1 MLTIFYSPHMS
12 SIDNEAGRSS
22 GHADVPLTQKGK
34 QQAHEL
40 GRYYTEEPLDNVF
53 CSDLQR
59 ALITAQIAF
68 AARSLRIVPDSRLR
82 ECDYGDLTQFPTYR
96 VNHEFPLRITEPFPN
111 GESVL
116 MVVKRVGAFLRD
128 VIRKYDGKTILIIG
142 HRATKYGLEYF
153 CSDSVI
159 EKIVNTTWE
168 WREIPVW
175 SYKLDEQT
183 LEQRLLAL

>member
-1 MLTIFYSPHMS
+1 
-12 SIDNEAGRSS
+12 
-22 GHADVPLTQKGK
+22 
-34 QQAHEL
+34 
-40 GRYYTEEPLDNVF
+40 
-53 CSDLQR
+53 
-59 ALITAQIAF
+59 
-68 AARSLRIVPDSRLR
+68 
-82 ECDYGDLTQFPTYR
+82 
-96 VNHEFPLRITEPFPN
+96 
-111 GESVL
+111 